1 MKFLFFL
8 FIVWWVIFMTILPIK
23 RSQFEEGMPKKSYLG
38 IKFLISLGISM
49 IISFFLIKYEN
60 NIFEYLNETF

>member
-8 FIVWWVIFMTILPIK
+8 FIVWWVIFMIILPIK

-60 NIFEYLNETF
+60 NIFEYFK

>member
-38 IKFLISLGISM
+38 TKFLISLGISI
-49 IISFFLIKYEN
+49 IISFFLMKYEN
-60 NIFEYLNETF
+60 NIFEYFK

>member
-1 MKFLFFL
+1 MNFLFFL

-60 NIFEYLNETF
+60 NIFEYFK

>member
-38 IKFLISLGISM
+38 IKFLISLGISI
-49 IISFFLIKYEN
+49 IISLFLIQYEN
-60 NIFEYLNETF
+60 NIFEYFK